1 MIKADVLVIG
11 SGISGLS
18 YAIKVSEKMPEAH
31 IIIVTKSDEDE
42 SNTKYAQ
49 GGLAVVTDFGKDNFE
64 KHIED
69 TMRAG
74 DGENLRDVVEMVVK
88 EGPNRFNELVEWG
101 TRFDKEKDGD
111 FKLGREGGHTEN
123 RIVHHKDITGF
134 EIERALL
141 EKVNSSSN
149 IEILDHHYVID
160 LITQHHVPGK
170 EENYDNIHCYGAYIL
185 DEKNKKI
192 KKITSKI
199 TLVATGGAGHVYKN
213 TTNPI
218 IATGDGIAFVHRAR
232 GKVTNMQYY
241 QFHPTAMY
249 SKRDGM
255 LFLISEAVRGD
266 GATLKNKEGI
276 PFMQKYD
283 EREELASRDIV
294 ARAIDNEMKISGDDY
309 VGLDCRHMNQEKF
322 EEHFPNIYKKCVNE
336 GIDPFTQLIPVVP
349 ACHYLMGGI
358 EVDMDGQSSIK
369 NLFAVGECTN
379 SGLHGANRLASNSL
393 LEGLVFGHNA
403 ALKSVELLNINDFN
417 FEDLKAIPEWDEEGM
432 TMMDEMVIVSY
443 LRKQLQE
450 MMSDLVGIV
459 RSQSRL
465 LLAQKKQRE
474 IYEAVTELYN
484 YSLLSPQLSELRNL
498 VNVSYLI
505 IKHSLEMQEN
515 KGAFYNKDLTTKPFL
530 INGVCHIF
538 TVSIDVNIVPFAS
551 NVL

>member
-1 MIKADVLVIG
+1 MSAKQYPSAIETDVLVIG

-18 YAIKVSEKMPEAH
+18 YAIKIAEQLPETK
-31 IIIVTKSDEDE
+31 ITIVTKSDEDE

-49 GGLAVVTDFGKDNFE
+49 GGLAVVTDFNKDNFE

-74 DGENLRDVVEMVVK
+74 DGENKREVVEMVIK
-88 EGPNRFNELVEWG
+88 EGPARFRELVDWG
-101 TRFDKEKDGD
+101 TRFDKEQDGD
-111 FKLGREGGHTEN
+111 YKLGREGGHTEN

-141 EKVNSSSN
+141 ATAKNSPN
-149 IEILDHHYVID
+149 ITILSHHYVVD
-160 LITQHHVPGK
+160 LITEHQIPNK
-170 EENYDNIHCYGAYIL
+170 ELNLEAITCYGAYIL
-185 DEKNKKI
+185 DEKNNTTKR
-192 KKITSKI
+192 ITAKI

-232 GKVTNMQYY
+232 GKVSNMQYY

-266 GATLKNKEGI
+266 GAKLKTKDGK
-276 PFMQKYD
+276 PFMYKYD

-294 ARAIDNEMKISGDDY
+294 ARAIDNELIISGDDF
-309 VGLDCRHMNQEKF
+309 VGLDCTQMDREKF
-322 EEHFPNIYKKCVNE
+322 IEHFPNIYQKCLDE
-336 GIDPFTQLIPVVP
+336 GIDPFKQLIPVVP

-358 EVDMDGQSSIK
+358 DIDMDGQSSIK

-403 ALKSVELLNINDFN
+403 AMKSIEYLKKDDFN
-417 FEDLKAIPEWDEEGM
+417 YQDLANVPEWNEEGM
-432 TMMDEMVIVSY
+432 KIIDEMVMVSY
-443 LRKQLQE
+443 LRRQLQE
-450 MMSDLVGIV
+450 LMSDLVAIV
-459 RSQSRL
+459 RSHQRL
-465 LLAQKKQRE
+465 ELAKKKQRE

-484 YSLLSPQLSELRNL
+484 YSKLSPQLSELRNL

-505 IKHSLEMQEN
+505 IKHSLQMKEN
-515 KGAFYNKDLTTKPFL
+515 KGSFYNKDLASK
-530 INGVCHIF
+530 
-538 TVSIDVNIVPFAS
+538 SIYVD
-551 NVL
+551 

>member
-18 YAIKVSEKMPEAH
+18 YAIKISEKKPETK

-49 GGLAVVTDFGKDNFE
+49 GGLAVVTDFDKDNFE
-64 KHIED
+64 KHIQD

-74 DGENLRDVVEMVVK
+74 DGENNRQVVEMVVK
-88 EGPNRFNELVEWG
+88 EGPHRFQELVDWG
-101 TRFDKEKDGD
+101 TRFDTEKDGD
-111 FKLGREGGHTEN
+111 YKLGREGGHTEN

-141 EKVNSSSN
+141 ETANKSPN
-149 IEILDHHYVID
+149 IEILDHHYVVD

-170 EENYDNIHCYGAYIL
+170 TWDSEEIHGYGAYIL
-185 DEKNKKI
+185 DEKNKSI
-192 KKITSKI
+192 KKITAKI

-213 TTNPI
+213 TTNPK

-241 QFHPTAMY
+241 QFHPTALY

-266 GATLKNKEGI
+266 GAKLRTKDEK
-276 PFMQKYD
+276 PFMHKYD

-294 ARAIDNEMKISGDDY
+294 ARAIDNEMKISGDEY
-309 VGLDCRHMNQEKF
+309 IGLDCREMNHEKF
-322 EEHFPNIYKKCVNE
+322 KEHFPNIYQKCLDE
-336 GIDPFTQLIPVVP
+336 GIDPFKQLIPVVP

-358 EVDMDGQSSIK
+358 EVDKDGQSSIK
-369 NLFAVGECTN
+369 NVFAVGECTN

-403 ALKSVELLNINDFN
+403 AMKSVELLKENNFN
-417 FEDLKAIPEWDEEGM
+417 FDDLKAIPEWNEEGM
-432 TMMDEMVIVSY
+432 KVMEEKVMITY
-443 LRKQLQE
+443 FRKQLQE

-459 RSQSRL
+459 RSNDRL
-465 LLAQKKQRE
+465 QIAKRKQRE
-474 IYEAVTELYN
+474 IFDAVTELYN
-484 YSLLSPQLSELRNL
+484 YSKLSPELSELRNL

-505 IKHSLEMQEN
+505 IKHSLTMKEN
-515 KGAFYNKDLTTKPFL
+515 KGAFYNKDLATNTF
-530 INGVCHIF
+530 
-538 TVSIDVNIVPFAS
+538 
-551 NVL
+551 

>member
-18 YAIKVSEKMPEAH
+18 YAIKISKTMPEAK

-49 GGLAVVTDFGKDNFE
+49 GGLAVVTDFDKDNFQ

-74 DGENLRDVVEMVVK
+74 DNVNKRDIVEMVVK
-88 EGPNRFNELVEWG
+88 EGPYRFNELVEWG
-101 TRFDKEKDGD
+101 TNFDKETGGD

-141 EKVNSSSN
+141 DTINKSEN
-149 IEILDHHYVID
+149 IEVLDHHYVID

-170 EENYDNIHCYGAYIL
+170 TKNYDNVHCYGAYIL
-185 DEKNKKI
+185 DEHNKSI
-192 KKITSKI
+192 KKITAKI

-213 TTNPI
+213 STNPT

-266 GATLKNKEGI
+266 GAKLRTKDGK
-276 PFMQKYD
+276 PFMHKYD

-294 ARAIDNEMKISGDDY
+294 TRAIDNEMKISGDDY
-309 VGLDCRHMNQEKF
+309 VGLDCRHMDQEKF
-322 EEHFPNIYKKCVNE
+322 IEHFPNIYQKCLDE

-358 EVDMDGQSSIK
+358 EVDKDGQSSIK

-403 ALKSVELLNINDFN
+403 AMKSVELLTKNDFN
-417 FEDLKAIPEWDEEGM
+417 FDDLKAIPQWNEEGM
-432 TMMDEMVIVSY
+432 KMMDEMVIVSY

-459 RSQSRL
+459 RSNSRL
-465 LLAQKKQRE
+465 ELAKKKQRE

-484 YSLLSPQLSELRNL
+484 YSILSPQLSELRNL

-505 IKHSLEMQEN
+505 IKHSLEMKEN
-515 KGAFYNKDLTTKPFL
+515 KGAFYNKDLATKPL
-530 INGVCHIF
+530 IINQK
-538 TVSIDVNIVPFAS
+538 
-551 NVL
+551 

>member
-18 YAIKVSEKMPEAH
+18 YAIKISQKMPDAQ
-31 IIIVTKSDEDE
+31 IIIVTKADEDE

-49 GGLAVVTDFGKDNFE
+49 GGLAVVTDFDKDNFQ
-64 KHIED
+64 KHIDD

-74 DGENLRDVVEMVVK
+74 DGENNLDVVKMVIE
-88 EGPNRFNELVEWG
+88 EGPNRFRELVEWG
-101 TRFDKEKDGD
+101 THFDQEKDGD

-123 RIVHHKDITGF
+123 RIVHHKDITGA

-141 EKVNSSSN
+141 ATIKKSAN
-149 IEILDHHYVID
+149 IEIMAHHYVID
-160 LITQHHVPGK
+160 LITQHHVPHK
-170 EENYDNIHCYGAYIL
+170 IFDSDQIDCYGAYIL
-185 DEKNKKI
+185 DEKHKKI
-192 KKITSKI
+192 KKITAKI

-232 GKVTNMQYY
+232 GKVSNMQYY
-241 QFHPTAMY
+241 QFHPTALF

-266 GATLKNKEGI
+266 GAKLRLKNGEK
-276 PFMQKYD
+276 FMHKYD

-294 ARAIDNEMKISGDDY
+294 ARAIDNELKISGDEY
-309 VGLDCRHMNQEKF
+309 VGLDCRAMDHEKF
-322 EEHFPNIYKKCVNE
+322 TDHFPNIYRKCMDE
-336 GIDPFTQLIPVVP
+336 GIDPFQQMIPVVP

-358 EVDMDGQSSIK
+358 DIDKDGQSSIK

-403 ALKSVELLNINDFN
+403 AMKTIELLHINDFN
-417 FEDLKAIPEWDEEGM
+417 FDDLKAIPEWNAEGM
-432 TMMDEMVIVSY
+432 KMMDEMVMVSY
-443 LRKQLQE
+443 LRRQLQE

-459 RSQSRL
+459 RSNERL
-465 LLAQKKQRE
+465 KLAKQKQRE

-484 YSLLSPQLSELRNL
+484 YSIMSPQLSELRNL

-505 IKHSLEMQEN
+505 LKHSLQMKEN
-515 KGAFYNKDLTTKPFL
+515 KGSFYNKDLAQQPLTISEK
-530 INGVCHIF
+530 
-538 TVSIDVNIVPFAS
+538 
-551 NVL
+551 

>member
-18 YAIKVSEKMPEAH
+18 YAIKISQTMPEAK

-49 GGLAVVTDFGKDNFE
+49 GGLAVVTDFDKDNFQ

-74 DGENLRDVVEMVVK
+74 DDVNKRDIVEMVVK
-88 EGPNRFNELVEWG
+88 EGPHRFNELVEWG
-101 TRFDKEKDGD
+101 TNFDKETGGD

-141 EKVNSSSN
+141 DTVNKSEN

-170 EENYDNIHCYGAYIL
+170 EKDYNNVHCYGAYIL
-185 DEKNKKI
+185 DEHHKTI
-192 KKITSKI
+192 KKITAKI

-213 TTNPI
+213 STNPI

-266 GATLKNKEGI
+266 GAKLRTKDGK
-276 PFMQKYD
+276 PFMHKYD
-283 EREELASRDIV
+283 DREELASRDIV
-294 ARAIDNEMKISGDDY
+294 TRAIDNEMKISGDDY
-309 VGLDCRHMNQEKF
+309 VGLDCRHMDQEKF
-322 EEHFPNIYKKCVNE
+322 IEHFPNIYQKCLDE
-336 GIDPFTQLIPVVP
+336 GIDPFKQLIPVVP

-358 EVDMDGQSSIK
+358 EINKDGQSSIT

-403 ALKSVELLNINDFN
+403 AIKSVELLIENNFN
-417 FEDLKAIPEWDEEGM
+417 FDDLKAIPEWNEEGM
-432 TMMDEMVIVSY
+432 KMMDEMVLVTY

-450 MMSDLVGIV
+450 MMSDLVAIV
-459 RSQSRL
+459 RSNARL
-465 LLAQKKQRE
+465 ELAKKKQRE

-484 YSLLSPQLSELRNL
+484 YSILSPQLSELRNL
-498 VNVSYLI
+498 VNISYLI
-505 IKHSLEMQEN
+505 IKQSLEMTEN
-515 KGAFYNKDLTTKPFL
+515 KGAFYNKDLATKPLL
-530 INGVCHIF
+530 INE
-538 TVSIDVNIVPFAS
+538 
-551 NVL
+551 

>member
-18 YAIKVSEKMPEAH
+18 YAIKISEKMPDAE
-31 IIIVTKSDEDE
+31 IIIVTKSNEDE

-49 GGLAVVTDFGKDNFE
+49 GGLAVVTDFDNDNFQ
-64 KHIED
+64 KHIDD

-74 DGENLRDVVEMVVK
+74 DGENKLDIVEMVIK
-88 EGPNRFNELVEWG
+88 EGPARFQELIDWG

-123 RIVHHKDITGF
+123 RIVHHKDITGA

-141 EKVNSSSN
+141 ATVKKSSN
-149 IEILDHHYVID
+149 IEMLDHHYVID

-170 EENYDNIHCYGAYIL
+170 EWNFDDIHCYGAYIL
-185 DEKNKKI
+185 DEKTKKI
-192 KKITSKI
+192 KKITAKI

-232 GKVTNMQYY
+232 GKVSNMQYY
-241 QFHPTAMY
+241 QFHPTALF

-266 GATLKNKEGI
+266 GAKLRLKNGEK
-276 PFMQKYD
+276 FMHKYD

-294 ARAIDNEMKISGDDY
+294 ARAIDNELKISGDDY
-309 VGLDCRHMNQEKF
+309 VGLDCRAMDQQKF
-322 EEHFPNIYKKCVNE
+322 KEHFPNIYQKCLDE
-336 GIDPFTQLIPVVP
+336 GIDPFKQLIPVVP

-358 EVDMDGQSSIK
+358 ETDKEGQSSIK

-403 ALKSVELLNINDFN
+403 AMKTVELLKINDFN
-417 FEDLKAIPEWDEEGM
+417 FEDLKTVPEWNEEGM
-432 TMMDEMVIVSY
+432 KMMDEMVMVSY
-443 LRKQLQE
+443 LRRQLQE
-450 MMSDLVGIV
+450 MMSDLVAIV
-459 RSQSRL
+459 RSNSRL
-465 LLAQKKQRE
+465 ELAKKKQQE
-474 IYEAVTELYN
+474 IFEAVTELYN
-484 YSLLSPQLSELRNL
+484 YSILSPQLSELRKL
-498 VNVSYLI
+498 VNISYLI
-505 IKHSLEMQEN
+505 IKHSLQMKEN
-515 KGAFYNKDLTTKPFL
+515 KGSFYNKDLAQKPL
-530 INGVCHIF
+530 TIQ
-538 TVSIDVNIVPFAS
+538 D
-551 NVL
+551 

>member
-1 MIKADVLVIG
+1 
-11 SGISGLS
+11 
-18 YAIKVSEKMPEAH
+18 MPDAK
-31 IIIVTKSDEDE
+31 IIIVTKADEDE

-49 GGLAVVTDFGKDNFE
+49 GGLAVVTDFDKDNFQ
-64 KHIED
+64 KHIDD

-74 DGENLRDVVEMVVK
+74 DGENNLEVVK
-88 EGPNRFNELVEWG
+88 MVIEEGPARFRELVEWG
-101 TRFDKEKDGD
+101 TRFDLEKDGD

-123 RIVHHKDITGF
+123 RIVHHKDITGA

-141 EKVNSSSN
+141 ETVKKSPN
-149 IEILDHHYVID
+149 IEMLDHHYVID

-170 EENYDNIHCYGAYIL
+170 IFDKEKIDCYGAYIL

-192 KKITSKI
+192 KKITAKI

-232 GKVTNMQYY
+232 GKVSNMQYY
-241 QFHPTAMY
+241 QFHPTALY

-266 GATLKNKEGI
+266 GAKLRLKNGEK
-276 PFMQKYD
+276 FMQKYD

-294 ARAIDNEMKISGDDY
+294 ARAIDNELKISGDEY
-309 VGLDCRHMNQEKF
+309 VGLDCREMNHEKF
-322 EEHFPNIYKKCVNE
+322 KEHFPNIYQKCMDE
-336 GIDPFTQLIPVVP
+336 GIDPFKQMIPVVP

-358 EVDMDGQSSIK
+358 ETDMNGQSSIK

-403 ALKSVELLNINDFN
+403 AMKTVELLRINDFN
-417 FEDLKAIPEWDEEGM
+417 FDDLKAIPEWNEEGM
-432 TMMDEMVIVSY
+432 KMMDEMVMVSY
-443 LRKQLQE
+443 LRRQLQE
-450 MMSDLVGIV
+450 MMSDLVAIV
-459 RSQSRL
+459 RSNERL
-465 LLAQKKQRE
+465 ELAKKKQRE
-474 IYEAVTELYN
+474 IFDAVTELYN
-484 YSLLSPQLSELRNL
+484 YSILSPQLSELRNL

-505 IKHSLEMQEN
+505 IKQSIAMKEN
-515 KGAFYNKDLTTKPFL
+515 KGSFYNKDLAKKPL
-530 INGVCHIF
+530 TISEN
-538 TVSIDVNIVPFAS
+538 
-551 NVL
+551 

>member
-18 YAIKVSEKMPEAH
+18 YAIKISQKMPDAQ

-49 GGLAVVTDFGKDNFE
+49 GGLAVVTDFDKDNFQ

-74 DGENLRDVVEMVVK
+74 DGINNRDVVEMVIK
-88 EGPNRFNELVEWG
+88 EGPARFQELVDWG
-101 TRFDKEKDGD
+101 TQFDMDKDSHY
-111 FKLGREGGHTEN
+111 KLGREGGHTEN

-141 EKVNSSSN
+141 ETINKSGN
-149 IEILDHHYVID
+149 IQILDHHYVID
-160 LITQHHVPGK
+160 LLTEHHVPGK
-170 EENYDNIHCYGAYIL
+170 VYDEKEINCYGAYIL

-192 KKITSKI
+192 KKITAKI

-213 TTNPI
+213 TTNPS

-232 GKVTNMQYY
+232 GKVSNMQYM

-249 SKRDGM
+249 SKLDGM

-266 GATLKNKEGI
+266 GAKLRTKDGV

-283 EREELASRDIV
+283 ERQELASRDIV
-294 ARAIDNEMKISGDDY
+294 ARAIDNELKISGDEF
-309 VGLDCRHMNQEKF
+309 VGLDCREMDKEKF
-322 EEHFPNIYKKCVNE
+322 KEHFPNIYNKCLSE
-336 GIDPFTQLIPVVP
+336 GVDPFQQLIPVVP

-358 EVDMDGQSSIK
+358 EVNKDGQSSIK

-403 ALKSVELLNINDFN
+403 AIKTVELLHTNQFN
-417 FEDLKAIPEWDEEGM
+417 FEDLKAIPEWNEEGM
-432 TMMDEMVIVSY
+432 KIIDEMVMVSY

-450 MMSDLVGIV
+450 MMSDLVSIV
-459 RSQSRL
+459 RSNARL
-465 LLAQKKQRE
+465 ELAKKKQKE
-474 IYEAVTELYN
+474 IYDAVNELYS
-484 YSLLSPQLSELRNL
+484 YSILSPQLSELRNL
-498 VNVSYLI
+498 VNISYLVI
-505 IKHSLEMQEN
+505 QQSLEMTEN
-515 KGAFYNKDLTTKPFL
+515 KGAFYNKDLAAKSLL
-530 INGVCHIF
+530 IGE
-538 TVSIDVNIVPFAS
+538 
-551 NVL
+551 

>member
-18 YAIKVSEKMPEAH
+18 YAIKVSEKMPEAQ
-31 IIIVTKSDEDE
+31 ITIVTKADEDE

-49 GGLAVVTDFGKDNFE
+49 GGLAVVTDFDKDNFQ
-64 KHIED
+64 KHIDD

-74 DGENLRDVVEMVVK
+74 DGENKRDVVEMVIK
-88 EGPNRFNELVEWG
+88 EGPARFQELVDWG
-101 TRFDKEKDGD
+101 TRFDMEKDGD

-123 RIVHHKDITGF
+123 RIVHHKDITGA

-141 EKVNSSSN
+141 ETVKRSKN
-149 IEILDHHYVID
+149 IQMLAHHYVVD

-170 EENYDNIHCYGAYIL
+170 ELNTDDICCYGAYIL

-192 KKITSKI
+192 KKITAKI

-213 TTNPI
+213 TTNPV

-232 GKVTNMQYY
+232 GRVSNMQYY
-241 QFHPTAMY
+241 QFHPTALY

-266 GATLKNKEGI
+266 GAKLRTKDGEK
-276 PFMQKYD
+276 FMQKYD

-294 ARAIDNEMKISGDDY
+294 ARAIDNELKISGDDY
-309 VGLDCRHMNQEKF
+309 VGLDCREMDQEKF
-322 EEHFPNIYKKCVNE
+322 KEHFPNIYQKCLNE
-336 GIDPFTQLIPVVP
+336 GIDPFKQLIPVVP

-358 EVDMDGQSSIK
+358 DIHMDGQSSIN

-393 LEGLVFGHNA
+393 LEGVVFGHNA
-403 ALKSVELLNINDFN
+403 ALKTVELLRINDFN
-417 FEDLKAIPEWDEEGM
+417 FDDLKAVPEWNEEGM
-432 TMMDEMVIVSY
+432 TMMDEMVLVSY
-443 LRKQLQE
+443 LRRQLQE
-450 MMSDLVGIV
+450 MMSDLVSIV
-459 RSQSRL
+459 RSNERL
-465 LLAQKKQRE
+465 ELARKKQRE

-484 YSLLSPQLSELRNL
+484 YSIMSPQLSELRNL
-498 VNVSYLI
+498 VNISYLI
-505 IKHSLEMQEN
+505 IKHSLAMKEN
-515 KGAFYNKDLTTKPFL
+515 KGAFYNKDL
-530 INGVCHIF
+530 V
-538 TVSIDVNIVPFAS
+538 
-551 NVL
+551 

>member
-18 YAIKVSEKMPEAH
+18 YAIKVSEKMPDAQ
-31 IIIVTKSDEDE
+31 ITIVTKADEDE

-49 GGLAVVTDFGKDNFE
+49 GGLAVVTDFDKDNFQ
-64 KHIED
+64 KHIDD

-74 DGENLRDVVEMVVK
+74 DGENKQDVVEMVIK
-88 EGPNRFNELVEWG
+88 EGPARFQELVDWG
-101 TRFDKEKDGD
+101 TRFDMEKDGD

-123 RIVHHKDITGF
+123 RIVHHKDITGA

-141 EKVNSSSN
+141 ETVKRSKN
-149 IEILDHHYVID
+149 IEMLAHHYVVD

-170 EENYDNIHCYGAYIL
+170 ELNTDDISCYGAYIL

-192 KKITSKI
+192 KKITAKI

-213 TTNPI
+213 TTNPV

-232 GKVTNMQYY
+232 GRVSNMQYY
-241 QFHPTAMY
+241 QFHPTALY

-266 GATLKNKEGI
+266 GAKLRTKDGEK
-276 PFMQKYD
+276 FMQKYD

-294 ARAIDNEMKISGDDY
+294 ARAIDNELKISGDDY
-309 VGLDCRHMNQEKF
+309 VGLDCREMDQEKF
-322 EEHFPNIYKKCVNE
+322 KEHFPNIYQKCLNE
-336 GIDPFTQLIPVVP
+336 GIDPFKQLIPVVP

-358 EVDMDGQSSIK
+358 DIDMDGQSSIN

-393 LEGLVFGHNA
+393 LEGVVFGHNA
-403 ALKSVELLNINDFN
+403 ALKTVELLRINEFN
-417 FEDLKAIPEWDEEGM
+417 FDDLKAVPEWNEEGM
-432 TMMDEMVIVSY
+432 KMMDEMVLVSY
-443 LRKQLQE
+443 LRRQLQE
-450 MMSDLVGIV
+450 MMSDLVSIV
-459 RSQSRL
+459 RSNERL
-465 LLAQKKQRE
+465 ELARKKQRE

-484 YSLLSPQLSELRNL
+484 YSIMSPQLSELRNL
-498 VNVSYLI
+498 VNISYLI
-505 IKHSLEMQEN
+505 IKHSLAMKEN
-515 KGAFYNKDLTTKPFL
+515 KGAFYNKDL
-530 INGVCHIF
+530 V
-538 TVSIDVNIVPFAS
+538 
-551 NVL
+551 

>member
-18 YAIKVSEKMPEAH
+18 YAIKIAETLPDAQ
-31 IIIVTKSDEDE
+31 ITIVTKSDEDE

-49 GGLAVVTDFGKDNFE
+49 GGLAVVTDFSKDNFE

-74 DGENLRDVVEMVVK
+74 DGENKRDVVEMVVK
-88 EGPNRFNELVEWG
+88 EGPHRFRELVEWG

-141 EKVNSSSN
+141 ATINKLPN
-149 IEILDHHYVID
+149 IEVLDHHYVID

-170 EENYDNIHCYGAYIL
+170 ELNQDNIHCYGAYIL
-185 DEKNKKI
+185 DQKNKKI
-192 KKITSKI
+192 KKITAKI

-232 GKVTNMQYY
+232 GKVSNMQYY
-241 QFHPTAMY
+241 QFHPTAMF
-249 SKRDGM
+249 SKRSGM

-266 GATLKNKEGI
+266 GAKLRTKDGQ

-309 VGLDCRHMNQEKF
+309 VGLDCRHMDQENFK
-322 EEHFPNIYKKCVNE
+322 EHFPNIYKKCLEE
-336 GIDPFTQLIPVVP
+336 GIDPFQQLIPVVP

-358 EVDMDGQSSIK
+358 DVDIDGQSSIK

-393 LEGLVFGHNA
+393 LEGLVFGHQA
-403 ALKSVELLNINDFN
+403 AGKTVELLEKNEFN
-417 FEDLKAIPEWDEEGM
+417 FNDLKAVPEWNQEGM
-432 TMMDEMVIVSY
+432 KILDEMVMVSY
-443 LRKQLQE
+443 FRKQLQE

-459 RSQSRL
+459 RSNARL
-465 LLAQKKQRE
+465 QIAKKKQRE
-474 IYEAVTELYN
+474 IYEAVTALYN
-484 YSLLSPQLSELRNL
+484 NSILSPQLSELRNL

-505 IKHSLEMQEN
+505 IKHSIEMKEN
-515 KGAFYNKDLTTKPFL
+515 KGAFFNKDL
-530 INGVCHIF
+530 V
-538 TVSIDVNIVPFAS
+538 
-551 NVL
+551 

>member
-1 MIKADVLVIG
+1 MTEADVLVIG

-18 YAIKVSEKMPEAH
+18 YAIKIAEQLPNTK
-31 IIIVTKSDEDE
+31 ITIVTKADEDE

-49 GGLAVVTDFGKDNFE
+49 GGLAVVTDFDKDNFQ
-64 KHIED
+64 KHIDD

-74 DGENLRDVVEMVVK
+74 DGENKREVVEMVIK
-88 EGPNRFNELVEWG
+88 EGPARFQELVDWG
-101 TRFDKEKDGD
+101 TRFDKENDGD
-111 FKLGREGGHTEN
+111 YKLGREGGHTEN

-141 EKVNSSSN
+141 ETANNSPN
-149 IEILDHHYVID
+149 IEILDHHYVVD

-170 EENYDNIHCYGAYIL
+170 ELDLNDITCYGAYVL
-185 DEKNKKI
+185 DEKTKKI
-192 KKITSKI
+192 KRITAKI

-232 GKVTNMQYY
+232 GKVSNMQYY

-249 SKRDGM
+249 SKHDGM

-266 GATLKNKEGI
+266 GAKLRTKDGEA
-276 PFMQKYD
+276 FMHKYD

-294 ARAIDNEMKISGDDY
+294 ARAIDNELITRGDEY
-309 VGLDCRHMNQEKF
+309 VGLDCRNMDREKF
-322 EEHFPNIYKKCVNE
+322 IEHFPNIYKKCMDE
-336 GIDPFTQLIPVVP
+336 GIDPFKQLIPVVP

-358 EVDMDGQSSIK
+358 DVDMDGQSSIE

-403 ALKSVELLNINDFN
+403 AMKSVELLKKNEFN
-417 FEDLKAIPEWDEEGM
+417 FEDLKAIPEWNEEGM
-432 TMMDEMVIVSY
+432 KIIDEMVMVSY

-450 MMSDLVGIV
+450 LMSDLVAIV
-459 RSQSRL
+459 RSNSRL
-465 LLAQKKQRE
+465 ELAKKKQRE

-484 YSLLSPQLSELRNL
+484 YSILSPQLSELRNL

-505 IKHSLEMQEN
+505 IKHSLKMTEN
-515 KGAFYNKDLTTKPFL
+515 KGSFYNKDLAKKPL
-530 INGVCHIF
+530 MINE
-538 TVSIDVNIVPFAS
+538 N
-551 NVL
+551 

>member
-18 YAIKVSEKMPEAH
+18 YAIKISEKMPDAK
-31 IIIVTKSDEDE
+31 IIIVTKADEDE

-49 GGLAVVTDFGKDNFE
+49 GGLAVVTDFDNDDFQ
-64 KHIED
+64 KHIDD

-74 DGENLRDVVEMVVK
+74 DGENKRDVVEMVIR
-88 EGPNRFNELVEWG
+88 EGPARFRELVDWG
-101 TRFDKEKDGD
+101 TNFDMEKGGD

-123 RIVHHKDITGF
+123 RIVHHKDITGA

-141 EKVNSSSN
+141 VTVNKSSN
-149 IEILDHHYVID
+149 IEMLAHHYVID

-170 EENYDNIHCYGAYIL
+170 ELNTDDISCYGAYIL

-192 KKITSKI
+192 KKITAKI

-213 TTNPI
+213 TTNPV

-232 GKVTNMQYY
+232 GKVSNMQYY
-241 QFHPTAMY
+241 QFHPTALY

-255 LFLISEAVRGD
+255 LFLISEALRGD
-266 GATLKNKEGI
+266 GAKLRTKNGEK
-276 PFMQKYD
+276 FMHKYD

-294 ARAIDNEMKISGDDY
+294 ARAIDNELKISGDDY
-309 VGLDCRHMNQEKF
+309 VGLDCREMDHEEF
-322 EEHFPNIYKKCVNE
+322 REHFPNIYQKCLSE
-336 GIDPFTQLIPVVP
+336 GIDPFQQLIPVVP

-358 EVDMDGQSSIK
+358 ETDMNGQSSIK

-403 ALKSVELLNINDFN
+403 ALQTVELLRINEFN
-417 FEDLKAIPEWDEEGM
+417 FTDLKAVPEWNEEGM
-432 TMMDEMVIVSY
+432 KMMDEMVMISY
-443 LRKQLQE
+443 FRRHLQE
-450 MMSDLVGIV
+450 MMSDLVSIV
-459 RSQSRL
+459 RSKERL
-465 LLAQKKQRE
+465 ELARKKQRE
-474 IYEAVTELYN
+474 IFEAVNELYS
-484 YSLLSPQLSELRNL
+484 YSIMSPQLSELRNL

-505 IKHSLEMQEN
+505 IKQSLAMKEN
-515 KGAFYNKDLTTKPFL
+515 KGAFFNKD
-530 INGVCHIF
+530 IQ
-538 TVSIDVNIVPFAS
+538 
-551 NVL
+551 

>member
-18 YAIKVSEKMPEAH
+18 YAIKISERMPEAK
-31 IIIVTKSDEDE
+31 IIIVTKADEDE

-49 GGLAVVTDFGKDNFE
+49 GGLAVVTDFDKDNFQ
-64 KHIED
+64 KHIDD

-74 DGENLRDVVEMVVK
+74 DGENNLEVVRMVIE
-88 EGPNRFNELVEWG
+88 EGPDRFRELVDWG
-101 TRFDKEKDGD
+101 TQFDKKDGHLM
-111 FKLGREGGHTEN
+111 LGREGGHTEN
-123 RIVHHKDITGF
+123 RIVHHKDITGA

-141 EKVNSSSN
+141 ATVNRSPN
-149 IEILDHHYVID
+149 IEIMAHHYVID

-170 EENYDNIHCYGAYIL
+170 VFDLEKIDCYGAYIL

-192 KKITSKI
+192 KKITAKI

-232 GKVTNMQYY
+232 GKISNMQYY
-241 QFHPTAMY
+241 QFHPTALF

-266 GATLKNKEGI
+266 GAKLRTKDGKK
-276 PFMQKYD
+276 FMQKYD

-294 ARAIDNEMKISGDDY
+294 ARAIDNELKISGDDY
-309 VGLDCRHMNQEKF
+309 VGLDCREMDQEKF
-322 EEHFPNIYKKCVNE
+322 IEHFPNIYQKCMDE

-358 EVDMDGQSSIK
+358 DVDMDGQSSIK

-403 ALKSVELLNINDFN
+403 ALKTVELLEINDFN
-417 FEDLKAIPEWDEEGM
+417 FDDLKAVPEWNEEGM
-432 TMMDEMVIVSY
+432 KMMDEMVMVSY
-443 LRKQLQE
+443 LRRQLQE
-450 MMSDLVGIV
+450 MMSDLVSIV
-459 RSQSRL
+459 RTNGRL
-465 LLAQKKQRE
+465 ALAKKKQHE
-474 IYEAVTELYN
+474 IFDAVNELYN
-484 YSLLSPQLSELRNL
+484 YSIMSPQLSELRNL
-498 VNVSYLI
+498 TNISYLI
-505 IKHSLEMQEN
+505 IKHSLMMTEN
-515 KGAFYNKDLTTKPFL
+515 KGAFYNKDLVK
-530 INGVCHIF
+530 
-538 TVSIDVNIVPFAS
+538 
-551 NVL
+551 

>member
-18 YAIKVSEKMPEAH
+18 YAIKIAETLPDAQ
-31 IIIVTKSDEDE
+31 ITIVTKSDEDE

-49 GGLAVVTDFGKDNFE
+49 GGLAVVTDFSKDNFE

-74 DGENLRDVVEMVVK
+74 DGENKRDVVEMVVK
-88 EGPNRFNELVEWG
+88 EGPHRFRELVEWG

-141 EKVNSSSN
+141 ATINKLPN
-149 IEILDHHYVID
+149 IEVLDHHYVID

-170 EENYDNIHCYGAYIL
+170 ELNQDNIHCYGAYIL
-185 DEKNKKI
+185 DQKNKKI
-192 KKITSKI
+192 KKITAKI

-232 GKVTNMQYY
+232 GKVSNMQYY
-241 QFHPTAMY
+241 QFHPTAMF
-249 SKRDGM
+249 SKRSGM

-266 GATLKNKEGI
+266 GAKLRTKDGQ
-276 PFMQKYD
+276 PFMHKYD

-309 VGLDCRHMNQEKF
+309 VGLDCRHMDQENFK
-322 EEHFPNIYKKCVNE
+322 EHFPNIYKKCLEE
-336 GIDPFTQLIPVVP
+336 GIDPFQQLIPVVP

-358 EVDMDGQSSIK
+358 DVDIDGQSSIK

-393 LEGLVFGHNA
+393 LEGLVFGHQA
-403 ALKSVELLNINDFN
+403 AVKTVELLEKNEFNFNDLKSV
-417 FEDLKAIPEWDEEGM
+417 PEWNQEGM
-432 TMMDEMVIVSY
+432 KILDEMVMVSY
-443 LRKQLQE
+443 FRKQLQE

-459 RSQSRL
+459 RSNARL
-465 LLAQKKQRE
+465 QIAKKKQRE
-474 IYEAVTELYN
+474 IYEAVTALYN
-484 YSLLSPQLSELRNL
+484 NSILSPQLSELRNL

-505 IKHSLEMQEN
+505 IKHSIEMKEN
-515 KGAFYNKDLTTKPFL
+515 KGAFFNKDL
-530 INGVCHIF
+530 V
-538 TVSIDVNIVPFAS
+538 
-551 NVL
+551 

>member
-18 YAIKVSEKMPEAH
+18 YAIKISEQLPEAK
-31 IIIVTKSDEDE
+31 IIIVTKADEDE

-49 GGLAVVTDFGKDNFE
+49 GGLAVVTDFSKDNFE

-69 TMRAG
+69 TIFAG
-74 DGENLRDVVEMVVK
+74 DGENKRDIVEMVIK
-88 EGPNRFNELVEWG
+88 EGPARFQELVEWG
-101 TRFDKEKDGD
+101 TRFDKENDGD

-123 RIVHHKDITGF
+123 RIVHHKDITGA

-141 EKVNSSSN
+141 ETVKKSSN
-149 IEILDHHYVID
+149 IEMLDHHYVID
-160 LITQHHVPGK
+160 LLTQHHVPGK
-170 EENYDNIHCYGAYIL
+170 NLDTNDITCYGAYIL
-185 DEKNKKI
+185 DQKNKKI

-232 GKVTNMQYY
+232 GKVSNMQYY
-241 QFHPTAMY
+241 QFHPTALF

-266 GATLKNKEGI
+266 GAKLRTKNGE
-276 PFMQKYD
+276 PFMHKYD
-283 EREELASRDIV
+283 VREELASRDIV
-294 ARAIDNEMKISGDDY
+294 ARAIDNELKISGDEY
-309 VGLDCRHMNQEKF
+309 VGLDCRAMDHEKF
-322 EEHFPNIYKKCVNE
+322 KEHFPNIYQKCVDE
-336 GIDPFTQLIPVVP
+336 GVDPFKQLIPVVP

-358 EVDMDGQSSIK
+358 ETDKEGQSSIK

-403 ALKSVELLNINDFN
+403 AMKSVELLTKNDFN
-417 FEDLKAIPEWDEEGM
+417 FEDLKAIPEWNEEGM
-432 TMMDEMVIVSY
+432 KIMDEMVMVTY
-443 LRKQLQE
+443 LRRQLQE
-450 MMSDLVGIV
+450 MMSDLVAIV
-459 RSQSRL
+459 RSNARL
-465 LLAQKKQRE
+465 ELAKKKQQE
-474 IYEAVTELYN
+474 IYEATTELYN
-484 YSLLSPQLSELRNL
+484 YSILSPQLSELRNL

-505 IKHSLEMQEN
+505 IKQSIQMKEN
-515 KGAFYNKDLTTKPFL
+515 KGSFYNKDLAKKPL
-530 INGVCHIF
+530 EINA
-538 TVSIDVNIVPFAS
+538 N
-551 NVL
+551 